1 MHIVTAKKGS
11 EKAEMQKLKLKLK
24 QRLVTRVKENILNV
38 QKNAKVT
45 NGNSNADAE
54 LHNEV
59 YDDTQ
64 IEAMSLELI
73 NILSDAYYGNA
84 KCISYSCDKGIFT
97 TDNGMNYH
105 INTGLIPIITILK
118 KLKTVASKYYQDE
131 DLVLAYKKLQLK
143 RENYN
148 RLVGKNFEK

>member
-1 MHIVTAKKGS
+1 MKKGS

-24 QRLVTRVKENILNV
+24 QKLVTRVKENILNV

-84 KCISYSCDKGIFT
+84 KCISYSCDKGNFT
-97 TDNGMNYH
+97 TDNGIKKKIPKITLTVFLQQRVLTKPICLLITTEVIQEYMNPW
-105 INTGLIPIITILK
+105 LP
-118 KLKTVASKYYQDE
+118 Q
-131 DLVLAYKKLQLK
+131 QLCWQ
-143 RENYN
+143 
-148 RLVGKNFEK
+148 